1 MASLL
6 CIAMMLPLLHLSKP
20 HPLFK
25 CAISDLPGIINW
37 LMLTHK
43 SLQHATLA
51 TLRPGGGFEI
61 TSYTCLIKFLAK
73 GHSSPLSLYG
83 EETVIFFFQL

>member
-1 MASLL
+1 MQLWNE
-6 CIAMMLPLLHLSKP
+6 LPILNLM
-20 HPLFK
+20 
-25 CAISDLPGIINW
+25 IDLPGIINW

-61 TSYTCLIKFLAK
+61 TSYSYLIKFLAK
-73 GHSSPLSLYG
+73 GHSSPLSL
-83 EETVIFFFQL
+83 